1 MGDHGGLFTPAAFD
15 ASLLTLIFELLCY
28 QLFFKME
35 AIYIPQLLK
44 APKRT
49 REIVLDDSI
58 AGLETLTPIRGT
70 LIVRHGGN
78 FLEVSLKAETIVT
91 LTCDRCLQNYNQRIE
106 TDTSE
111 LIWLEAVNPDSERLP
126 LEREVSLED
135 LSETLAPNG
144 HFDPEQWLYEQFSL
158 TMPLRR
164 LCGQDCKGAAKTA
177 SDNQHQVDSRWASL
191 ASLKEQLSQNQN

>member
-1 MGDHGGLFTPAAFD
+1 
-15 ASLLTLIFELLCY
+15 
-28 QLFFKME
+28 ME

-49 REIVLDDSI
+49 REIALDDSI

-70 LIVRHGGN
+70 LVVRHGGN

-91 LTCDRCLQNYNQRIE
+91 LICDRCLQNYNQRIT
-106 TDTSE
+106 TDASE
-111 LIWLEAVNPDSERLP
+111 LIWLEAVNPDLEHLP

-135 LSETLAPNG
+135 LSETLPPNS

-158 TMPLRR
+158 AMPLRR
-164 LCGQDCKGAAKTA
+164 LCGKDCKGAAKTK
-177 SDNQHQVDSRWASL
+177 SDYEPQIDSRWSSL